1 MRSFRTFFSHKP
13 AIWADS
19 SYPCKQHWDDF
30 RALGLDRLRSGDEK
44 GAVRAGGI
52 LQAPLVARTED
63 RSINA
68 LAWTELDKEKK
79 PPVNRHKFKQSKDN
93 ISSI

>member
-1 MRSFRTFFSHKP
+1 M
-13 AIWADS
+13 
-19 SYPCKQHWDDF
+19 
-30 RALGLDRLRSGDEK
+30 GLDRLRSGDEK
-44 GAVRAGGI
+44 GAVRVGGI

-79 PPVNRHKFKQSKDN
+79 PPVIDITYKFKQSKDN

>member
-1 MRSFRTFFSHKP
+1 MTVSFIQSTKTARKPSSHTR
-13 AIWADS
+13 
-19 SYPCKQHWDDF
+19 QHWDDF